1 MTSKA
6 LRFLFEG
13 GAGLAVEGMS
23 AQSADAA
30 REAYGRFIKGQGE
43 HMMTLVVPG
52 DQGQD
57 EFIIDLRKVVAL
69 HIAVGEQN
77 GR

>member
-1 MTSKA
+1 MNPKS

-13 GAGLAVEGMS
+13 GAGLAVEGMTS
-23 AQSADAA
+23 QSADAA
-30 REAYGRFIKGQGE
+30 RDAFGRFVRGE
-43 HMMTLVVPG
+43 GDHMMTLLVPG
-52 DQGQD
+52 ENGQD

-69 HIAVGEQN
+69 HVAVGEQN